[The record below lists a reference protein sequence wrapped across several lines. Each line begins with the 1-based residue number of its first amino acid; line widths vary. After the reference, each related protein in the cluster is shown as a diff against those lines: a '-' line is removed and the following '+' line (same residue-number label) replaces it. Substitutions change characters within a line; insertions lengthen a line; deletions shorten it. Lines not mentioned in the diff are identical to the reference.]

1 MEPVYEDI
9 QLKNILSKSRKE
21 MPFHDFED
29 ELMIEI
35 YKERDRKRSVL
46 KNIKLSWLFFIIG
59 MISGIALISIPSLI
73 NETAADFTSYVAIL
87 SILMIALCLI
97 ILLFAEKLIRFSFFR
112 ER

>member
-1 MEPVYEDI
+1 MEPDLEDI
-9 QLKNILSKSRKE
+9 QLQNILSKSRKE
-21 MPFHDFED
+21 MPFNDFED

-46 KNIKLSWLFFIIG
+46 INIKLSWMFFIIG
-59 MISGIALISIPSLI
+59 MISGIALISIPSFL
-73 NETAADFTSYVAIL
+73 NETTADFTSYVATL

-97 ILLFAEKLIRFSFFR
+97 MLLFAEKLIRFSFFR

>member
-9 QLKNILSKSRKE
+9 QLKEILLKSRKE
-21 MPFHDFED
+21 MPFNDFED

-35 YKERDRKRSVL
+35 YKERDRKRYVL
-46 KNIKLSWLFFIIG
+46 KNIKLSWMFFIIG
-59 MISGIALISIPSLI
+59 MISGIALISIPSFL

>member
-9 QLKNILSKSRKE
+9 HLKNILSKSRKE

-29 ELMIEI
+29 ELMVEI
-35 YKERDRKRSVL
+35 YKERDRKRSIL
-46 KNIKLSWLFFIIG
+46 KNIKLSWMFFIIG
-59 MISGIALISIPSLI
+59 MISGIALISFPSFL